1 MKRTFTIIGGGIAG
15 LTAAIA
21 LQKIGIEATIMEAD
35 PDFRATGAGIVL
47 AANAMKAYMYL
58 GLYDQ
63 LSATGSAIDQ
73 FTIYDEAGKV
83 ISRIET
89 EGLKHSLADFA
100 IHRASLHRVL
110 LEQLDPGQVMT
121 GKRCTGF
128 TKTLTGYKLEFAD
141 GS

>member
-1 MKRTFTIIGGGIAG
+1 MNRPFTIIGGGIAG

-21 LQKIGIEATIMEAD
+21 LQQIGIEATVMESDA
-35 PDFRATGAGIVL
+35 DFRATGAGIVL
-47 AANAMKAYMYL
+47 AANAIKAYMYL
-58 GLYDQ
+58 GLYDL
-63 LSATGSAIDQ
+63 LSTAGSAIDQ
-73 FTIYDEAGKV
+73 FTIYDAEGKV

-110 LEQLDPGQVMT
+110 LDQLKPGQIMT

-128 TKTLTGYKLEFAD
+128 TRNATGYKLEFA
-141 GS
+141 